1 MPMLAAMVAV
11 AMICSMAERSPEKI
25 SGSAQG
31 TSTLASTCVPRM
43 PMPLAASRAAGS
55 TPSTPA

>member
-1 MPMLAAMVAV
+1 MPMVAAMVAV

-31 TSTLASTCVPRM
+31 TSTRASTWVPFM
-43 PMPLAASRAAGS
+43 PIPRAASRAAGS
-55 TPSTPA
+55 TLSTPA